1 MHGRSGIPEEITRLT
16 ADGLSNNQVES
27 LNVQY
32 QIYAQNEIIFLS
44 CPVGGRNVLGY
55 VGEKIK
61 FLLED
66 GVLKQQLDMH
76 GSDTGNTE
84 EQFNS
89 VSQVTYNVTRYD
101 LPCLNSSCFSGTWR
115 PSPVPEDRDEPK
127 VKEKVHAEEDAG
139 LQNNPGDWCQVPA
152 PASDPPNLNATG
164 APCSCMSPSQLEYAM
179 MMTKQ
184 IWNTCPDDERMDNEV
199 CGVEEDYV

>member
-1 MHGRSGIPEEITRLT
+1 MCQMDILSPLTVFDPGTFKNLRDRLVKVFESGVLVFAYSVTYLVNCEVKKLHGRSGIPEEITRLT

-32 QIYAQNEIIFLS
+32 HIYAQNEIIFIS

-89 VSQVTYNVTRYD
+89 VSQVTYNVTR
-101 LPCLNSSCFSGTWR
+101 
-115 PSPVPEDRDEPK
+115 
-127 VKEKVHAEEDAG
+127 
-139 LQNNPGDWCQVPA
+139 
-152 PASDPPNLNATG
+152 
-164 APCSCMSPSQLEYAM
+164 
-179 MMTKQ
+179 
-184 IWNTCPDDERMDNEV
+184 
-199 CGVEEDYV
+199 

>member
-1 MHGRSGIPEEITRLT
+1 
-16 ADGLSNNQVES
+16 
-27 LNVQY
+27 
-32 QIYAQNEIIFLS
+32 
-44 CPVGGRNVLGY
+44 
-55 VGEKIK
+55 
-61 FLLED
+61 
-66 GVLKQQLDMH
+66 MH

-89 VSQVTYNVTRYD
+89 VPQVIYNITWYD
-101 LPCLNSSCFSGTWR
+101 LPCLNSSCFSGTWC

-139 LQNNPGDWCQVPA
+139 LQNNPGDCCQVPA
-152 PASDPPNLNATG
+152 PVSGPPNLNATG

-184 IWNTCPDDERMDNEV
+184 I
-199 CGVEEDYV
+199 